1 MTEIVVDIVSV
12 SILHIEIGFYPTFSR
27 HDRIEASFILFIWL
41 NEKVLISF
49 GHRMGLRYMSY
60 HVKTFFR
67 SALPLGSSKNLTG
80 LVYQDESVITYL
92 RPFRSNAVQ
101 ISSFGKEMTTHGIG
115 RDDNLSLLIML

>member
-27 HDRIEASFILFIWL
+27 HDRIEANFILFIWL
-41 NEKVLISF
+41 NEKVLIPLR
-49 GHRMGLRYMSY
+49 HRMILWNVGYYMDASCY
-60 HVKTFFR
+60 
-67 SALPLGSSKNLTG
+67 LTG

-101 ISSFGKEMTTHGIG
+101 ISSFGKEQTAHGIW
-115 RDDNLSLLIML
+115 